1 VTPPPIHILFA
12 CVAQVGSVELKKH
25 VMVITELLI
34 NDPHPTCRGAAVRL
48 TGSFGL
54 ASFKHM
60 VPKLVE
66 RMCEDNDYTR
76 DLGCNDGYGHI
87 RTLVA
92 KLLATRLGPRGLH
105 EYASHF
111 LPLVTRNDKPEVQ
124 KLALK
129 LLALLE
135 PPPPREQLG
144 AVVKLVESTGTRL
157 DVVVQARSTHA
168 TALALK
174 TTAPTLTH
182 HPPQAMTTLAAGG
195 MAEHIEMLIAKQLA
209 STVPQRQAAALTT
222 LCKTLKGA
230 ELAQHA
236 GAMLKMIHDLK
247 VKRDVLVKAFE
258 KLGLHLT
265 DHIDE
270 LVALIDH
277 ADMGRR
283 LTALKVLAKCEG
295 KALRDHKEPISKCL
309 DDSDDSIVA
318 AAFSA
323 MAAFEPAELEPFR
336 NRILEARHAL

>member
-1 VTPPPIHILFA
+1 
-12 CVAQVGSVELKKH
+12 VAQVGSVELKKH
-25 VMVITELLI
+25 VMVITELLM
-34 NDPHPTCRGAAVRL
+34 NDPHRKPRAAAVRL

-54 ASFKHM
+54 ASFKQM

-66 RMCEDNDYTR
+66 RMCEDDDYYYYR
-76 DLGCNDGYGHI
+76 FVSQECSGPI

-222 LCKTLKGA
+222 LCKTLEGA
-230 ELAQHA
+230 ALAQHA
-236 GAMLKMIHDLK
+236 GAMLKMFEVDE
-247 VKRDVLVKAFE
+247 VDGDVLVKAFE

-295 KALRDHKEPISKCL
+295 KALRDHKEPIAKCL